1 MRITLYGEPVT
12 KKNSRQFVHAGGK
25 PVIIP
30 SKAYLAYCEK
40 CLWQIKAR
48 DRMRISE
55 PVEISYSYFLK
66 RRGKVDLDNLVAA
79 TNDILQAGDVLADD
93 DWIMRIIAEKAT
105 GQPDPRVEIEI
116 RVLPRL

>member
-1 MRITLYGEPVT
+1 MTIILMGEPVT
-12 KKNSRQFVHAGGK
+12 KKNSRQIVHAGGK
-25 PVIIP
+25 TVIIP

-48 DRMRISE
+48 DRVRICE
-55 PVEISYSYFLK
+55 PVEICYSYYLK

-93 DWIMRIIAEKAT
+93 DWIRRIVAEKAT
-105 GQPDPRVEIEI
+105 GHSDPRVEIEI
-116 RVLPRL
+116 SILPRL